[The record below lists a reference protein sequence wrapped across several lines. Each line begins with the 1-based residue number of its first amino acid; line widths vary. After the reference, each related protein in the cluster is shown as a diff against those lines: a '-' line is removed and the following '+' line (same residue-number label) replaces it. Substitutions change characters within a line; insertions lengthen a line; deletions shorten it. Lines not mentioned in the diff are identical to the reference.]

1 MKKVDLKAATK
12 SAQTKVNA
20 HIRNVLMNEGNCKF
34 TVKGHTTYGK
44 DENGE
49 WKDNV
54 LKTFHMGSKCES
66 IWCEYHGMNVQKF
79 GPTCVTLYAYDML
92 SKKTVGKIKYSD
104 ITIIG

>member
-12 SAQTKVNA
+12 SAQKKVNTFVKD
-20 HIRNVLMNEGNCKF
+20 ILMNKGLTKF
-34 TVKGHTTYGK
+34 TVKGYTTYGK

-66 IWCEYHGMNVQKF
+66 IWCEYRMMNVQKF
-79 GPTCVTLYAYDML
+79 GPTCVTLYTFDML

-104 ITIIG
+104 ITFIG

>member
-1 MKKVDLKAATK
+1 MNKTTIKKATK

-20 HIRNVLMNEGNCKF
+20 YIRNVLMNEGNCKF

-49 WKDNV
+49 WKENV
-54 LKTFHMGSKCES
+54 LKTFRMGSKCES

-104 ITIIG
+104 ITFIG

>member
-1 MKKVDLKAATK
+1 MKKTTLKKATK
-12 SAQTKVNA
+12 SAQKKVNA
-20 HIRNVLMNEGNCKF
+20 FVRDILMNKGLTKF

-79 GPTCVTLYAYDML
+79 GPTCVTLYTYNML
-92 SKKTVGKIKYSD
+92 SKKTIGKIKYSD
-104 ITIIG
+104 ITFIG